1 MNENVKIIF
10 LSRHLQ
16 FVCPVCQRKF
26 MRSDHLTKHVRRH
39 AREQKPM
46 AWQLASRKLTT
57 ANGNQL
63 MPAQILFSAGNGSS
77 PATFSI
83 PASTMAATY

>member
-1 MNENVKIIF
+1 MTIEIIV
-10 LSRHLQ
+10 LQ

-46 AWQLASRKLTT
+46 AWQLASRKLTSV
-57 ANGNQL
+57 NGNQL
-63 MPAQILFSAGNGSS
+63 IPAQILLSKDGSS
-77 PATFSI
+77 SATFSI
-83 PASTMAATY
+83 PTSSLAAY

>member
-1 MNENVKIIF
+1 MKITVSF
-10 LSRHLQ
+10 Q

-46 AWQLASRKLTT
+46 AWQLASRKLTA

-63 MPAQILFSAGNGSS
+63 IPAQILFSNDGSS
-77 PATFSI
+77 QATFSI
-83 PASTMAATY
+83 PTSSLAAYWIALLID